1 MQKKSLKLFLIQN
14 FLIILLCIYISEE
27 LLSLLYRLVI
37 LPGLMDLFK
46 MQQITISGNGNILIF
61 MIQLLFY
68 YLVSFLTK
76 GASDYLQ
83 GFLTDLFGIG
93 IQFKVTSP
101 LYQGQWA

>member
-1 MQKKSLKLFLIQN
+1 MQKKSLKWFLIQN

-68 YLVSFLTK
+68 YLVSFLPK
-76 GASDYLQ
+76 GASRRAACRATAEAD
-83 GFLTDLFGIG
+83 
-93 IQFKVTSP
+93 
-101 LYQGQWA
+101 A

>member
-1 MQKKSLKLFLIQN
+1 MQKKSLKWFLIQN

-61 MIQLLFY
+61 MIQLLFC
-68 YLVSFLTK
+68 YLVSLYCRY
-76 GASDYLQ
+76 ALVLQNSDRESQ
-83 GFLTDLFGIG
+83 
-93 IQFKVTSP
+93 
-101 LYQGQWA
+101 